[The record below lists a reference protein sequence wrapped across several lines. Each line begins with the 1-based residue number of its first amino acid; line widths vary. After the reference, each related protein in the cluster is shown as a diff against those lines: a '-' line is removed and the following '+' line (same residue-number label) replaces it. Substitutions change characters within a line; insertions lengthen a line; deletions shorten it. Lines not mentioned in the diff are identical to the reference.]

1 MPVIDLTKT
10 QEYRDAMAPVMEAY
24 RDDLAAMGYSIE
36 KDGWEL
42 CEFIVYHCFASRESV
57 PTATPNVETG

>member
-10 QEYRDAMAPVMEAY
+10 EQYRKVMMPIVEAC
-24 RDDLAAMGYSIE
+24 RDDLAAMGYSVE

-42 CEFIVYHCFASRESV
+42 CEFIVFHCLTPEMDCHVV
-57 PTATPNVETG
+57 PTVR